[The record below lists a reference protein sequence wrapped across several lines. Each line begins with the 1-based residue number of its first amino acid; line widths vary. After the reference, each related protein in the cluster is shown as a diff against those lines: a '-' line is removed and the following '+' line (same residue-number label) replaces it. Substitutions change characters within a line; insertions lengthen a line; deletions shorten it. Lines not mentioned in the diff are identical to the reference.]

1 MAETKEITGLS
12 DEQRAEMEEKAKVL
26 ATQLSVP
33 KVHPLAFYNPET
45 KTFVECYLKEPN
57 YMTKLVILDKVM
69 SHGIHIASEDLR
81 QACVLTDHSDPLTYS
96 DAPQS
101 DPFKLGVLDY
111 IAKSMID
118 TYVDQFKKK

>member
-1 MAETKEITGLS
+1 MPQEPLQLTE
-12 DEQRAEMEEKAKVL
+12 EQRAEMEEKAKAL
-26 ATQLSVP
+26 AIQFNVP
-33 KVHPLAFYNPET
+33 KVHPLAFYNPDT

-81 QACVLTDHSDPLTYS
+81 QACVITEHSDPITFS

-101 DPFKLGVLDY
+101 DPFKLGVLNY
-111 IAKSMID
+111 ISAEMVS
-118 TYVDQFKKK
+118 TYTNQFKKK